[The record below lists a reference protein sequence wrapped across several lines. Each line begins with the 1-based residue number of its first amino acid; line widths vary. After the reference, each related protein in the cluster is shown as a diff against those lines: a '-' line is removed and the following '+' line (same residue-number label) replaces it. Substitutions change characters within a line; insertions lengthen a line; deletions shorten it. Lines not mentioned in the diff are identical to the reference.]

1 VNRVPNDGEPG
12 LGGDRPEEGQV
23 VPRRRRDYESPAIV
37 RFGNIGSLARFG
49 GSMQN
54 DSGGLGNQP
63 GGAPPFR
70 S

>member
-1 VNRVPNDGEPG
+1 MNRVPNDGEPV
-12 LGGDRPEEGQV
+12 LGGDRAEGGGV

-37 RFGNIGSLARFG
+37 RFGSLGSLARFG
-49 GSMQN
+49 GSLQN
-54 DSGGLGNQP
+54 DSGSLGNQP